1 MMVFFGQ
8 PDFSWMTLKTS
19 DSFGIFYLWTNR
31 GIVAILY
38 IKYEELISSL
48 EVSTSPKRSF
58 IRKSHYGYDSWRM
71 DVLNGLCA
79 VFDANG
85 AFCHPVSFNVFW
97 CMDGI
102 GPYQSWLWLQRASSL
117 ALELRVGRDDCSS
130 EWWFFPLKEHG
141 EEQHSFFHSFTH
153 SRTPAINGEEGL
165 SWTLFSDGYDLHN
178 PTLGIWILLLLWKKQ
193 GIG

>member
-1 MMVFFGQ
+1 MVFFFGQ
-8 PDFSWMTLKTS
+8 PGFSWMTLKTS

-31 GIVAILY
+31 DIVAILY
-38 IKYEELISSL
+38 INYEELISSL

-58 IRKSHYGYDSWRM
+58 IRKSLYGYDSWIM

-117 ALELRVGRDDCSS
+117 ALEL
-130 EWWFFPLKEHG
+130 
-141 EEQHSFFHSFTH
+141 
-153 SRTPAINGEEGL
+153 GL
-165 SWTLFSDGYDLHN
+165 VEITVHQSDGSS
-178 PTLGIWILLLLWKKQ
+178 LWKSTERNSTPFFIPSHIAGHRLSMVRKVWVEHCFLM
-193 GIG
+193 GTICITLH